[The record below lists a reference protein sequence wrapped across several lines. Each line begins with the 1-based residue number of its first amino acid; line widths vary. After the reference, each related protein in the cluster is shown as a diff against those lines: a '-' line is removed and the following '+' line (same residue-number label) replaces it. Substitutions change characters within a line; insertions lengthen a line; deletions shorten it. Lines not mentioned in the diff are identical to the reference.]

1 LLAFPANIST
11 IPDSAATTGNAIM
24 TVEHSLPRI
33 EYRKILYVTD
43 LSESGRQAFPYA
55 ASIAHRYNADLTVFH
70 VVADRDF
77 EKTLVGYISEDLWE
91 QIKHRSLHEA
101 RNILIK
107 RKREEAAI
115 RNSIDAICQ
124 NAIKEHEAVYVTYD
138 VAVEIGEPVD
148 GILRKAHNEDYDLV
162 VVGKHGHGALK
173 GGLIGDTAQ
182 RVVRRCRKPVL
193 VVEVPPK
200 DGD

>member
-1 LLAFPANIST
+1 
-11 IPDSAATTGNAIM
+11 M
-24 TVEHSLPRI
+24 TAEPSLPRI

-43 LSESGRQAFPYA
+43 LSESGRKAFPYA
-55 ASIAHRYNADLTVFH
+55 ASIAHRYNANLTVFH
-70 VVADRDF
+70 IVPDRDF

-91 QIKHRSLHEA
+91 EIKHRSLDEA
-101 RNILIK
+101 RNILIE

-124 NAIKEHEAVYVTYD
+124 SAIREREACYVTYD
-138 VAVEIGEPVD
+138 VEVEVGDPVER
-148 GILRKAHNEDYDLV
+148 ILAKAQSEDYDLV

-200 DGD
+200 END